1 MSVTLPQCSRP
12 ARLALVL
19 LGLAATAIPALAQT
33 PAPAAPPPATA
44 PAAPA
49 QATPPQVELPAGY
62 TIGPDDVLNVMFWRD
77 KEMSSD
83 VVVRPDGR
91 ITLPLVNDIVA
102 VGLTPEQL
110 RDRIK
115 EEASRYVEDP
125 SVTVIVRQ
133 INSRRVFITG
143 MVGKPGAYPMT
154 RTITVL
160 QLISIAGGLHEYAD
174 AKNIMIMR
182 KEEGQQVAL
191 KFNYNDVRKGKN
203 LKQNIELRSGD
214 TVVVP

>member
-1 MSVTLPQCSRP
+1 VSVNFMQLSRVS
-12 ARLALVL
+12 RLVL
-19 LGLAATAIPALAQT
+19 AVLGLTAAAIPALAQT
-33 PAPAAPPPATA
+33 PAPTAPPVAAPPATA
-44 PAAPA
+44 PAAAAIEVP
-49 QATPPQVELPAGY
+49 VGY

-77 KEMSSD
+77 KEMSAD

-91 ITLPLVNDIVA
+91 ITLPLVNDVVA

-115 EEASRYVEDP
+115 EEASKYVEDP

-154 RTITVL
+154 RAVTVL
-160 QLISIAGGLHEYAD
+160 QLISLAGGLNEYAD
-174 AKNIMIMR
+174 TKNIMVMR
-182 KEEGQQVAL
+182 TENGQQVAL

>member
-1 MSVTLPQCSRP
+1 MSVTFTQFSRVS
-12 ARLALVL
+12 RLVLAL
-19 LGLAATAIPALAQT
+19 LGLTVAAMPALAQT
-33 PAPAAPPPATA
+33 PAPTAPPV
-44 PAAPA
+44 AAPA
-49 QATPPQVELPAGY
+49 PATPPAPPAVEVPVGY
-62 TIGPDDVLNVMFWRD
+62 TIGADDVLNVMFWRD
-77 KEMSSD
+77 KEMSAD

-110 RDRIK
+110 RDRIR

-154 RTITVL
+154 KAITVL
-160 QLISIAGGLHEYAD
+160 QLLSIAGGLNEYAD
-174 AKNIMIMR
+174 SKNIMIMR
-182 KEEGQQVAL
+182 REDGQQVAL

>member
-1 MSVTLPQCSRP
+1 VSVNFMQLSRVS
-12 ARLALVL
+12 RLVL
-19 LGLAATAIPALAQT
+19 AVLGLTAAAIPALAQT
-33 PAPAAPPPATA
+33 PAPTAPPVAAPPATA
-44 PAAPA
+44 PAAAAIEVP
-49 QATPPQVELPAGY
+49 VGY

-77 KEMSSD
+77 KEMSAD

-91 ITLPLVNDIVA
+91 ITLPLVNDVVA

-115 EEASRYVEDP
+115 EEASKYVEDP

>member
-1 MSVTLPQCSRP
+1 
-12 ARLALVL
+12 VL

-191 KFNYNDVRKGKN
+191 KFNYNDVRKGEN

>member
-1 MSVTLPQCSRP
+1 VV
-12 ARLALVL
+12 LAL
-19 LGLAATAIPALAQT
+19 LGLTAAAMPATAQT
-33 PAPAAPPPATA
+33 PAPATPPV
-44 PAAPA
+44 AAPA
-49 QATPPQVELPAGY
+49 PAGTPATPGVEVPAGY
-62 TIGPDDVLNVMFWRD
+62 TIGPDDVLNVVFWRD
-77 KEMSSD
+77 KEMSAD

-91 ITLPLVNDIVA
+91 ITLPLVNDVVA

-115 EEASRYVEDP
+115 EEASRFVEDP
-125 SVTVIVRQ
+125 SVTVIVKQ

-143 MVGKPGAYPMT
+143 MVGRPGAYPMT
-154 RTITVL
+154 RAITVL
-160 QLISIAGGLHEYAD
+160 QLISIAGGLNEYAD

-182 KEEGQQVAL
+182 KEEGQQIAL

-203 LKQNIELRSGD
+203 LKQNVELRSGD